1 MIDRHPQVFG
11 NEEPTDADEALAR
24 WEARKVA
31 EKGRVTLSSR
41 LRAVPA
47 MLPALMRAQKIA
59 KKAGL
64 LDGTSPAELA
74 GGISDTLS
82 SLAGGDCSALG
93 RILFDLC
100 RLAALCGA
108 DAEEALDAEVERV
121 IETAEKNENSVNI

>member
-11 NEEPTDADEALAR
+11 NEELTDADEALKR
-24 WEARKVA
+24 WEAQKIA
-31 EKGRVTLSSR
+31 EKGRTTLSSR

-74 GGISDTLS
+74 GGISAALP
-82 SLAGGDCSALG
+82 SLADGDCSALG
-93 RILFDLC
+93 RVLFDLC
-100 RLAALCGA
+100 RLAALC
-108 DAEEALDAEVERV
+108 DVSAEEALGAETECV
-121 IETAEKNENSVNI
+121 IEAAEKAENSVNI